1 MKNKMKIKPLDN
13 YQLLGTGITL
23 KMDKIYN
30 AQKASNVPDYLEKG
44 LVFCNGILLDKTE
57 YVVVP

>member
-1 MKNKMKIKPLDN
+1 MKIKPLDN